1 MDQPPYRLADA
12 LNWLVQR
19 APERHLIRQFRQLLL
34 ASCKYAFYR
43 RQNEGFEESLMSIL
57 EDIAHGLAKR
67 ALEVIERTG
76 DDTIEKRV
84 GDEIGSSSPT
94 LQENFATAVRI
105 RKAEVRAMKLIEKFD
120 KGEDIPV
127 AQISSQP
134 QDMDH

>member
-1 MDQPPYRLADA
+1 
-12 LNWLVQR
+12 
-19 APERHLIRQFRQLLL
+19 
-34 ASCKYAFYR
+34 
-43 RQNEGFEESLMSIL
+43 MSIL
-57 EDIAHGLAKR
+57 EEIADGLAKR
-67 ALEVIERTG
+67 ALEVIDRTG

-94 LQENFATAVRI
+94 LQEKFATAVRI
-105 RKAEVRAMKLIEKFD
+105 RKAEVRALKLIEKYD